1 MCILMAKCM
10 NAKLTRCL
18 AICCLLLSQQ
28 AFAAVH
34 LLSDGKVS
42 DGHGKQVS
50 TRLNVSDSLKEY
62 PEGIFV
68 AGYEID
74 ASGKKVPTV
83 TVLNERLEI
92 VGYWT
97 FKTPIMNFF
106 RLLDKVYLFDVD
118 GTVYRFENEQW
129 PVEER
134 WHFDSWAR
142 TYPMQDDV
150 IVCHP
155 APFTKEVSGTRMGG
169 CRSLARGWNIPL
181 YWWALPEPKICGQ
194 QLRVLIRPSRHR
206 HALQTINLADGS
218 VVRTTEL
225 PKKMVPAHN
234 LDLCK
239 LAVEHTNKLRIP
251 K

>member
-1 MCILMAKCM
+1 MAKRM

-18 AICCLLLSQQ
+18 AIGCLLLSQQ
-28 AFAAVH
+28 ALAAAH
-34 LLSDGKVS
+34 LLADGKVS
-42 DGHGKQVS
+42 DGHGQQVK
-50 TRLNVSDSLKEY
+50 TRLNVSNALKEY

-68 AGYEID
+68 AGHEID
-74 ASGKKVPTV
+74 ASGKNIPTV

-92 VGYWT
+92 LGYWP
-97 FKTPIMNFF
+97 FKKPVMNFF
-106 RLLDKVYLFDVD
+106 RFRNKVYLFDAD
-118 GTVYRFENEQW
+118 GTVYRFDNDQW

-134 WHFDSWAR
+134 WHFDPWAR
-142 TYPMQDDV
+142 TYPEQDDV

-169 CRSLARGWNIPL
+169 CRSLARGWDIPL
-181 YWWALPEPKICGQ
+181 FWWGLPEPKICGQ
-194 QLRVLIRPSRHR
+194 QLRVLIRAARHR

-239 LAVEHTNKLRIP
+239 LAVEPPNKLRIP